1 MNQLHQRKSEQGGII
16 TNLVALLFV
25 VALCT
30 VVYLARR
37 PIMRFAAESW
47 IVNEP
52 VAHADAILVLG
63 DDNFYADRAT
73 EAAQLFRQGV
83 APGVVASGRRL
94 RPSAG
99 VSELIAHDLIERG
112 VPKDRIER
120 FAHDADNT
128 REEAVAL
135 GRLATERAWKRVV
148 VVTSNYHTRRARYIF
163 IKVFPSGVTVSVT
176 SARDGDF
183 DPEHWW
189 ERRKSVK
196 DFLGELVGMVD
207 AIWELRNQGEK
218 SDKSARLNTLTSKTV
233 DHNGTKVRKKVP
245 LLFTSHKCCNMFRF
259 LSRGIPPAQQCDFED
274 LQPGRGVSL
283 AAGRGQE
290 VKVFF

>member
-1 MNQLHQRKSEQGGII
+1 MNQLYQRRSEQGGII

-25 VALCT
+25 VALCAA
-30 VVYLARR
+30 VYLARH
-37 PIMRFAAESW
+37 PILRFAAESW

-63 DDNFYADRAT
+63 DDNFNADRAT

-99 VSELIAHDLIERG
+99 VSELIEHDLVERG
-112 VPKDRIER
+112 VPKDKIER

-128 REEAVAL
+128 SEEAVAL
-135 GRLATERAWKRVV
+135 GRLATEKAWKRVV

-163 IKVFPSGVTVSVT
+163 DKVFPSGVMVSVA

-196 DFLGELVGMVD
+196 DFLGEVVGMVA
-207 AIWELRNQGEK
+207 AIWELRNQGGK
-218 SDKSARLNTLTSKTV
+218 RDKSVRLGTVSSKTV
-233 DHNGTKVRKKVP
+233 DYNGTKSVQK
-245 LLFTSHKCCNMFRF
+245 S
-259 LSRGIPPAQQCDFED
+259 
-274 LQPGRGVSL
+274 SL
-283 AAGRGQE
+283 ALY
-290 VKVFF
+290 KP